1 MSPSESMKNFAE
13 RLKALRLG
21 QKKLTVAEAAKELG
35 VASTNLNNWERG
47 VAKPPFDM
55 LPKFA
60 EYYNVTVD
68 YLVGYAPSEKTQHI
82 LDVLNGLTEKE
93 QDGVINLLDVMK
105 KKEQ

>member
-68 YLVGYAPSEKTQHI
+68 YLVGYTADAKTQQ
-82 LDVLNGLTEKE
+82 LMDMLNGLTEKE
-93 QDGVINLLDVMK
+93 KDGVINLLDVMK
-105 KKEQ
+105 NKEK